1 LEEATNS
8 KALPTRQNGMC
19 WEKPQGGSI
28 IPQPRGAYEEEVV
41 AKNGHAFHF
50 PNIPLCVGFTHCMKH
65 EANVIMVH

>member
-1 LEEATNS
+1 
-8 KALPTRQNGMC
+8 MC